1 MRQKRL
7 SKSGRGEFW
16 CVVSRVHRK
25 GTLYEPRARRTLEHP
40 TIVKQ
45 QGSKL
50 MSASA
55 QQVSLPLSLETD
67 STTTA
72 LALVTHINAAC
83 DPFSSESWPSLCD
96 IKACRNVNG
105 MRHAFAIRDV
115 CGSGNPV
122 LRRGGDHAVRVSG
135 RKTTV
140 TFEREGNLWD
150 QRCAAS
156 GASAGMRGLNGF
168 PASNLVMASRV
179 SKSTRRPLRPTC
191 KSLIEESL
199 IPLSRH
205 DFGDELQEDC
215 FLWITAA
222 DCLDIGPHVP
232 MKASASSEK
241 RFRRLKDCC
250 KIS

>member
-1 MRQKRL
+1 MR
-7 SKSGRGEFW
+7 
-16 CVVSRVHRK
+16 RK

-135 RKTTV
+135 RNATAGGGWEVLRRFPVHRRGGKTAVFLRRGLSISPLRFPRSPRHRKWPRANTLYTCGECSRPYPV
-140 TFEREGNLWD
+140 CGDERE
-150 QRCAAS
+150 RCDS
-156 GASAGMRGLNGF
+156 GHGVTAHGQGPPSALTARGVG
-168 PASNLVMASRV
+168 R
-179 SKSTRRPLRPTC
+179 
-191 KSLIEESL
+191 
-199 IPLSRH
+199 
-205 DFGDELQEDC
+205 
-215 FLWITAA
+215 
-222 DCLDIGPHVP
+222 
-232 MKASASSEK
+232 
-241 RFRRLKDCC
+241 
-250 KIS
+250 